1 MVMRKKATAQQEQ
14 WASET
19 GEEEPSKQNHAQK
32 VLNTVTGLVQSVR
45 NRNVTENDSGDHHEI
60 LLHKEMAFHD
70 AAKKD
75 DVLAMTRLLEQKAN
89 INAKN
94 NLNRTALHFAVAANK
109 MQAVSFLLSHKARV
123 DIADKHGLTVLHLA
137 AWSADLTIVQM
148 LIKAGISQKA
158 TNQDGMNVLHFAAQN
173 DKNDIVEYL
182 IKDLQLKDLNILD
195 KKKRKPFHLAAEKG
209 HIDMVTKLIE
219 FELFTL
225 EKDKEGN
232 TALHYAA
239 KNGHSSVVETLLE
252 IWKEN
257 EIDEPNES
265 GATPFYLAAGGG
277 HVACAELLLHKGSN
291 INTTTHDGYGALH
304 IAAQNG
310 FTSFVSFLLNNA
322 IESNPEPNERNN
334 PFHLALLN
342 NHMEIIDIL
351 LERKYDINA
360 TNARQQSPLHLAAEY
375 KNTELV
381 EKLLI
386 AGCDLTISD
395 KQKKTALG
403 TAARSNHILIVDMII
418 KAERYYG
425 LIQGPNENSEQGD
438 QEEILTFK
446 QDHSSKTRLI
456 RSALWNLAYKHL
468 KPDEWK
474 KMAQG
479 WKFTE
484 AQIKAIE
491 EQWTGKE
498 SYKEHCHRMLLIWLH
513 GVLLAKEN
521 PIKALYEVLVEMGHK
536 ETAENF
542 RAECTNGSNTEA
554 KKCCIS

>member
-1 MVMRKKATAQQEQ
+1 MVVRKKTRAQQEEQ
-14 WASET
+14 GSDT
-19 GEEEPSKQNHAQK
+19 EEAEPSNQNHAQK
-32 VLNTVTGLVQSVR
+32 MLNTVTGLVQSVL
-45 NRNVTENDSGDHHEI
+45 NKNVPENDSGDHHEI
-60 LLHKEMAFHD
+60 LLHKEMAFHE
-70 AAKKD
+70 AAKKN
-75 DVLAMTRLLEQKAN
+75 DVLAMTQLLDQKTN

-94 NLNRTALHFAVAANK
+94 NLNRTALHFAVAGNH
-109 MQAVSFLLSHKARV
+109 MQAVSFLLGHKARV

-137 AWSADLTIVQM
+137 AWSADLTILQM
-148 LIKAGISQKA
+148 LIKSGVSQKA

-173 DKNDIVEYL
+173 DKNDIVDYL
-182 IKDLQLKDLNILD
+182 IKDLQLKDLNIMD
-195 KKKRKPFHLAAEKG
+195 KRKRKPFHLAAEKG
-209 HIDMVTKLIE
+209 HIDMITKLIE
-219 FELFTL
+219 LELFTL

-232 TALHYAA
+232 TALHLAS

-252 IWKEN
+252 TWTES
-257 EIDEPNES
+257 EIDEPNE
-265 GATPFYLAAGGG
+265 
-277 HVACAELLLHKGSN
+277 
-291 INTTTHDGYGALH
+291 DGYGALH

-310 FTSFVSFLLNNA
+310 YTSFVSFLLNNG
-322 IESNPEPNERNN
+322 IESTPKADERNN

-342 NHMEIIDIL
+342 NHMKTIDIL
-351 LERKYDINA
+351 LEKKYDINA
-360 TNARQQSPLHLAAEY
+360 TNTRQQTPLHLAAEY
-375 KNTELV
+375 KNTDLV

-386 AGCDLTISD
+386 AGCDLTITD
-395 KQKKTALG
+395 KQRKTPLG

-418 KAERYYG
+418 KAERYYSWKKG
-425 LIQGPNENSEQGD
+425 LIDNTEQEE

-498 SYKEHCHRMLLIWLH
+498 SYKEHCHRLLLIWLH

-521 PIKALYEVLVEMGHK
+521 PIKALYEVLVQMGHK
-536 ETAENF
+536 QTAENF
-542 RAECTNGSNTEA
+542 REDSSNGNNTEV